1 MKYALEHR
9 GGRTLLV
16 DPAIYLKAIKAR
28 LACAQAQGA
37 RSIWIDHRDGL
48 WHGKATHTALIS
60 ALEQLAA
67 EGYGLSWDEM
77 RGIQMLRL
85 DVDPKVSLAPAAV
98 RSALNLVET
107 WDTTPFKAP
116 EPVAPPVSHGS
127 QMGDYL
133 LFLAL
138 IASLAGAPFGL
149 ARMLDA
155 PTPGPWLLAFYY
167 GVFGQTLYT
176 WGSVLVK
183 GFLAAERS
191 RRHTPPA

>member
-1 MKYALEHR
+1 MKYALEYT
-9 GGRTLLV
+9 GGRTLPV

-28 LACAQAQGA
+28 LACAQSQGA
-37 RSIWIDHRDGL
+37 KSIWIDHRDGL

-67 EGYGLSWDEM
+67 DGYGLSWDEM
-77 RGIQMLRL
+77 RGIQALRL

-98 RSALNLVET
+98 RNALGLVET
-107 WDTTPFKAP
+107 WDTMPFKAP
-116 EPVAPPVSHGS
+116 EQVSAPVRHSS

-133 LFLAL
+133 LFLVL

-155 PTPGPWLLAFYY
+155 PTPGLWLLAFYY
-167 GVFGQTLYT
+167 ALFGQTLYS

>member
-1 MKYALEHR
+1 
-9 GGRTLLV
+9 
-16 DPAIYLKAIKAR
+16 
-28 LACAQAQGA
+28 
-37 RSIWIDHRDGL
+37 
-48 WHGKATHTALIS
+48 
-60 ALEQLAA
+60 
-67 EGYGLSWDEM
+67 M
-77 RGIQMLRL
+77 RGIRVLRL

-98 RSALNLVET
+98 RSALGLVET

>member
-9 GGRTLLV
+9 GGRTLPV
-16 DPAIYLKAIKAR
+16 DPAIYLKAIKGR

-37 RSIWIDHRDGL
+37 RSIWIDRDGL

-77 RGIQMLRL
+77 RGIQVLRL
-85 DVDPKVSLAPAAV
+85 DIDPKVSLAPAGV
-98 RSALNLVET
+98 RSALGLVET